1 MNETL
6 SLIDALGVSA
16 VAMIIVFAVLA
27 ILMYVIKFQSFL
39 LRDKKKKIEPIK
51 EEIVEATVQ
60 EAEVIENP
68 QDDLELVAVIM
79 ATLSAHLNVPASGLN
94 IKSIKRIN
102 SVNANWQDN
111 TTKFNR

>member
-1 MNETL
+1 MNEKL

-16 VAMIIVFAVLA
+16 VAMIIVFAVLV
-27 ILMYVIKFQSFL
+27 ILMYIIKFQSFL
-39 LRDKKKKIEPIK
+39 LKDKKKKIEPVK
-51 EEIVEATVQ
+51 EEIFEPLVQ
-60 EAEVIENP
+60 EVETIENP

-79 ATLSAHLNVPASGLN
+79 ATLSAHLNVPTSGLN

-102 SVNANWQDN
+102 SGNANWQNN